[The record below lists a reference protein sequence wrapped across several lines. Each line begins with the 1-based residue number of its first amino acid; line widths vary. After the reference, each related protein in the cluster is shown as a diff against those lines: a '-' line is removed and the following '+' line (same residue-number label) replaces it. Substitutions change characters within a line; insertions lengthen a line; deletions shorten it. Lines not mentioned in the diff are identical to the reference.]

1 MFDQHEAVALLRRG
15 EDGRYWHR
23 VLTFSAQHNLE
34 PAGFLSDRMGRR
46 NILLVAFG
54 IFFITYLGFAFTQR
68 VSLIA
73 VLFVAYGLYQGI
85 FRSVGKALA
94 SDYVPEHLRASG
106 VGWYDTCIGLFG
118 WVASL
123 VAGWLWDKVT

>member
-1 MFDQHEAVALLRRG
+1 
-15 EDGRYWHR
+15 
-23 VLTFSAQHNLE
+23 
-34 PAGFLSDRMGRR
+34 MGRR
-46 NILLVAFG
+46 NILLVAFA

-118 WVASL
+118 LVASL
-123 VAGWLWDKVT
+123 VARWLWDKVT